1 MRFLANEP
9 RHLDGPGSQVRV
21 CAPMGNWAN
30 LGATMTLA
38 ELGWNEKHA
47 AAFAPHA
54 AEGRVPARVTL
65 QLKGFFEVVGE
76 AGAKLGECTG
86 RFRHEARAPAD
97 LPAIGDWVAVTPQ
110 PGDDTRVGIHAVL
123 PRLTKFSRKA
133 AGEEEVEQVIATNID
148 TVFIVTALDA
158 DFSPR
163 RVERYLAA
171 AWASGAQP
179 VVLLNKA
186 DVAENEEAAR
196 AEVAAF
202 AHTAPVQVISAK
214 TRRGLKALAPW
225 LAPGRTVAFLGS
237 SGVGKST
244 LINRLC
250 GEHLQVTQE
259 VRAGDA
265 KGRHTTTVR
274 ELIATPTGALVIDT
288 PGMREFEPWAGAT
301 PQGGA
306 FDDIVALAAR
316 CKFRDCA
323 HTVEPGCAVAAALAD
338 GSLALERWQAYLR
351 QTRQLAH
358 AHRRTDKRAEQATKA
373 DHKRAMRNLHARLR
387 EKSGDL

>member
-1 MRFLANEP
+1 
-9 RHLDGPGSQVRV
+9 
-21 CAPMGNWAN
+21 
-30 LGATMTLA
+30 MTLA
-38 ELGWNEKHA
+38 EFGWNEQHA

-54 AEGRVPARVTL
+54 VEGRVPARVTL
-65 QLKGFFEVVGE
+65 QLKGFFEVVGD

-86 RFRHEARAPAD
+86 RFRHETRSPAD

-110 PGDDTRVGIHAVL
+110 PGDDTRVSIHAVL
-123 PRLTKFSRKA
+123 PRRTRFSRKA
-133 AGEEEVEQVIATNID
+133 AGEEEVEQVIAANID
-148 TVFIVTALDA
+148 TVFIVTSLDA

-186 DVAENEEAAR
+186 DLSENEDAAQTG
-196 AEVAAF
+196 VAAI
-202 AHTAPVQVISAK
+202 AHTAPVHAISAK
-214 TRRGLKALAPW
+214 TRRGLKALAPY

-250 GEHLQVTQE
+250 GENLQTTRE
-259 VRAGDA
+259 VRDTDA

-274 ELIATPTGALVIDT
+274 ELIVTPTGALVIDT
-288 PGMREFEPWAGAT
+288 PGMREFEPWVGAT
-301 PQGGA
+301 PQHGA
-306 FDDIVALAAR
+306 FDDIAALAAR
-316 CKFRDCA
+316 CKFRDCS
-323 HTVEPGCAVAAALAD
+323 HTVEPGCAVVAALSD
-338 GSLALERWQAYLR
+338 GTIELDRWQAYVR

-358 AHRRTDKRAEQATKA
+358 EHRRTDRRAEQITKA
-373 DHKRAMRNLHARLR
+373 DHKRAMRNLHTRLR
-387 EKSGDL
+387 EKSGED